1 MQEVG
6 QAISQ
11 IKDNKS
17 AGPDCIP
24 PELFTHGVQTV
35 ATHLHMISVKIWND
49 EMIPVDMRHA
59 NIVTISKKNDRH
71 S

>member
-24 PELFTHGVQTV
+24 PELFTRGVQTV
-35 ATHLHMISVKIWND
+35 ATHLHMIFVKIWND
-49 EMIPVDMRHA
+49 EMIPADLRNA
-59 NIVTISKKNDRH
+59 NIITFLKE
-71 S
+71 